1 MDDPSQLT
9 AFVSSGS
16 FYPELSYTAD
26 PLTMNV
32 GDSAFL
38 SIVMSLFG
46 ASNTSFLSCDYSSS
60 DMGSSWSIVD
70 NGDGSAVITKLDND
84 GNDFMVVANVV
95 CSNPN
100 YGGQTFEQPIIG
112 DVYSY
117 PGFSGDMQSDSSFG
131 IYLSSPIYDI
141 NSCLIIDPQTGFA
154 DSSDHPIGGY
164 ITFPCIPLPIN
175 VPMLISSGRGQ
186 QLQNDDSILVWAP
199 LS

>member
-1 MDDPSQLT
+1 
-9 AFVSSGS
+9 
-16 FYPELSYTAD
+16 
-26 PLTMNV
+26 
-32 GDSAFL
+32 
-38 SIVMSLFG
+38 MSLFG

-100 YGGQTFEQPIIG
+100 YGGQTFEQLIIG

-117 PGFSGDMQSDSSFG
+117 PGVSGDMQSDSSFG
-131 IYLSSPIYDI
+131 IYLSSPSYVN

-154 DSSDHPIGGY
+154 DSSDHPIGD

-186 QLQNDDSILVWAP
+186 QFQNDYSILVWAP